1 MDCLFITSIPDYGEA
16 STGTRET
23 TAGFRFTALTEAMT
37 VSVSKPPALEVS
49 KASAQSS
56 SDGF

>member
-1 MDCLFITSIPDYGEA
+1 
-16 STGTRET
+16 
-23 TAGFRFTALTEAMT
+23 MT

-56 SDGF
+56 SDGFSPKTKFICCSVLLFLSAAATLLAEASKNA